1 MANIDDNEF
10 QIPFLK
16 SDTTFLDWANAY
28 NTYVV
33 NKLNR
38 LKIYEGVSGDG
49 IVLTMGTTAA
59 NDPVGGATAGSDL
72 AAGVIR
78 CSIADV
84 IPKGIT
90 FSGDVSINGTL
101 NYDLSGSQI
110 SNTSFRVFPFGG
122 YSAAK
127 GFSFGAPVRI
137 GHSGETGDYFLARA
151 DSKDFAEMVGVI
163 RGATWPSSSG
173 TPQGPYTSSNTYIE
187 IATAGRI
194 QGDFSQVNTDV
205 PGGKLQ
211 GLSAG
216 CVYFLSPGVSGGLT
230 PEEPVIAGQV
240 SKPVI
245 LGLTFDTGLILPYR
259 GQYLQGGGTGG
270 TGGIDNNKFIVAG
283 NIDRGKVVKYTPAS
297 GWQATFSDDPDIED
311 AAGIVL
317 QKFTIDAVDYME
329 IATTGV
335 VHEFPAANT
344 GLNYIGVDGSLTNDI
359 PSGSA
364 KPFAIVSQNSAGV
377 ITGIIINQRHF
388 AGGQSSTFRN
398 GNGGDGGA
406 GGGDNWAF
414 RSTSAGGVTFGSAI
428 NENLLINGAY
438 DIWQRGAGPFGST
451 ANMYFADRWVRRS
464 GITGS
469 AGATFGTWNL
479 QQSTFSLGQTDVKGQ
494 PTYYVSGQNNLHPQ
508 GGSPGDYV
516 HIENRIEDVRVLNG
530 EDVTLSF
537 YAKCG
542 VTGATMGSVVN
553 QYDGSNTTSTNVG
566 TAQLGT
572 LWGKYEVSF
581 LVPSYSSTPSG
592 KHYLGVGFDV
602 TRLNTTFDFAK
613 VKLERGLVATTNGKT
628 SVSEELIK
636 CSRYY
641 QRSYGVDEATHSSTM
656 FNSTTPK
663 ATVVDMTSTP
673 MQDFYYRF
681 PETMRDTPSVT
692 FYSPQGSTGDAY
704 NRSAQRDLRYTS
716 GTFGYNTQ
724 PRQAPAGATTITAD
738 SLDKNGMYV
747 FTPAGV
753 VLWDQVSFHYVADAD
768 LDSNL

>member
-10 QIPFLK
+10 QIPYLK
-16 SDTTFLDWANAY
+16 SDTTFLDWANSY
-28 NTYVV
+28 NTYIV

-38 LKIYEGVSGDG
+38 LKVYEGVSGDG
-49 IVLTMGTTAA
+49 IVFTMGTTAS
-59 NDPVGGATAGSDL
+59 NDPVGGETAGGDL

-78 CSIADV
+78 CSIAEV

-90 FSGDVSINGTL
+90 FSGDVTINGIL
-101 NYDLSGSQI
+101 NYDLSNSVV
-110 SNTSFRVFPFGG
+110 SSTTFRTFPFGG
-122 YSAAK
+122 YTAAK

-151 DSKDFAEMVGVI
+151 DSKDYAEMVGVV
-163 RGATWPSSSG
+163 RGVTWPSTSG
-173 TPQGPYTSSNTYIE
+173 TPTPPYTSSNTYIE
-187 IATAGRI
+187 IATSGRI
-194 QGDFSQVNTDV
+194 QGDFSEVNTESN
-205 PGGKLQ
+205 GGTDMK

-230 PEEPVIAGQV
+230 PIEPVVAGQV

-259 GQYLQGGGTGG
+259 GQFLQGGGTGG
-270 TGGIDNNKFIVAG
+270 TGGIDNNKFIVPG
-283 NIDRGKVVKYTPAS
+283 NIERGKVVKYSS
-297 GWQATFSDDPDIED
+297 GSWSVTNSNDPDIED
-311 AAGIVL
+311 TAGIVL
-317 QKFTIDAVDYME
+317 NQFTIDSVEYME
-329 IATTGV
+329 IGTTGV
-335 VHEFPAANT
+335 VHNFPASNS
-344 GLNYIGVDGSLTNDI
+344 GLNYIDESGSLTTFI
-359 PSGSA
+359 PSGQA
-364 KPFAIVSQNSAGV
+364 KPFAIVSEQSGV
-377 ITGIIINQRHF
+377 MTGVIINQRHF
-388 AGGQSSTFRN
+388 LGSGQSSTLRS
-398 GNGGDGGA
+398 GSA

-414 RSTSAGGVTFGSAI
+414 RSTSLGGATYGSAI
-428 NENLLINGAY
+428 NDNLLINGGF
-438 DIWQRGAGPFGST
+438 DIWQRGGGPVGST
-451 ANMYFADRWVRRS
+451 GNRYLPDRWARRS

-479 QQSTFSLGQTDVKGQ
+479 QRSSFSTNQQDVKGQ
-494 PTYYVSGQNNLHPQ
+494 PTYYLSGQNNLHPQ

-516 HIENRIEDVRVLNG
+516 HIENRIEDVRVLNN

-542 VTGATMGSVVN
+542 VTGATMGIVVN
-553 QYDGSNTTSTNVG
+553 QYDGSSTTTTNVA

-581 LVPSYSSTPSG
+581 LVPAYSSTPSG

-628 SVSEELIK
+628 NVSEELIK

-641 QRSYGVDEATHSSTM
+641 QRSYGVDEETHTSTM
-656 FNSTTPK
+656 FDTNIPK
-663 ATVVDMTSTP
+663 ATTIDMTSTP
-673 MQDFYYRF
+673 MGDFYHRF
-681 PETMRDTPSVT
+681 PQTMRATPTVT

-704 NRSAQRDLRYTS
+704 NRTAQKDLRYTS
-716 GTFGYNTQ
+716 GTFGYNNQ
-724 PRQAPAGATTITAD
+724 PRYAPAGATTILAD
-738 SLDKNGMYV
+738 YADKNGMYV
-747 FTPAGV
+747 FVPVGT
-753 VLWDQVSFHYVADAD
+753 VLWDQVSFHYVADAE